1 MTVLIMLLT
10 VAAIWCS
17 FTWHASLVKALSL
30 YKDNGEIVVD
40 LVVSTSRATAVIML
54 IAAIIT
60 LMLCL

>member
-10 VAAIWCS
+10 IAAIWCS
-17 FTWHASLVKALSL
+17 FTWYNTLVKALGL

-40 LVVSTSRATAVIML
+40 LVVSTSRATALIML